1 MYRDSDRTLSGE
13 RVSTRRLSGR
23 PRASWVATPLA
34 RCAHVRPA
42 HLAMRRARPQRAE
55 SSSDALLA
63 SLLHSLHVA
72 KSIRELAVKQYT
84 LMNTNV
90 VSTSL
95 LVSSPASILVSRTC
109 CPALRPPTPS
119 TPMVHAWPERPIA
132 DMHACQSPLHDTI
145 FFRPHPISRG
155 LLAHPPL

>member
-84 LMNTNV
+84 LMNPRVAHMLPRT
-90 VSTSL
+90 STSHSL
-95 LVSSPASILVSRTC
+95 HTHGACMARAPHCGYACMPISPARHHLLSTASYITRSIS
-109 CPALRPPTPS
+109 PPTP
-119 TPMVHAWPERPIA
+119 
-132 DMHACQSPLHDTI
+132 LN
-145 FFRPHPISRG
+145 
-155 LLAHPPL
+155 